1 MTTPPADPSEFPA
14 GPLRADVVVLGSG
27 PGGAIT
33 ACLLA
38 EAGRNVMLLEEG
50 PSLTQDSCP
59 PFSMAEMTGKYR
71 HGGVTAAM
79 GKPPVAYVEAR
90 CVGGGSEINS
100 GLYHRTPPEVLEEWR
115 REYRVEEL
123 RDEDLV
129 PHFEA
134 NERELGV
141 GIHPGGAS
149 PASLRLQSGAQ
160 ALGWKCQEVPRWF
173 GAENPGAPPVRRS
186 MTRTFVPRL
195 LQAGGRLLPGV
206 RVLRIA
212 RSGKGWA
219 VSACSSEARSRSL
232 RIDAGSVFVA
242 CGAVQT
248 PSLLL
253 RSGFGG
259 PIGRTLGFHPTVKVV
274 ATFPEPVNQSG
285 MGVGVHQVKEFAP
298 SMTLGCSVSS
308 PPYLALALA
317 EAPEALRGLGERW
330 PTMAVYYAMIR
341 GGRGS
346 VRRLP
351 FFEDPWVRQQLSPGD
366 LEGLSAAL
374 KHLCDCLL
382 AAGATS
388 LVTPVSSEPGAPLQ
402 SLAEVLKRRGSLMT
416 VHLFSSC
423 PMGEDS
429 SRCPVDSFG
438 RVRGAD
444 NLFVADASLLCSA
457 PGVNPQGTLMAL
469 ARRNAL
475 RFLGRP

>member
-1 MTTPPADPSEFPA
+1 MMPPFNPSEAPE
-14 GPLRADVVVLGSG
+14 GPIRAEVVVLGSG

-38 EAGRNVMLLEEG
+38 EAGRSVLLLEEG
-50 PSLTQDSCP
+50 PASSQDPCP

-115 REYRVEEL
+115 REYRVEAL
-123 RDEDLV
+123 RDEDLA

-134 NERELGV
+134 IERDLGV
-141 GIHPGGAS
+141 GVHPDGGG
-149 PASLRLQSGAQ
+149 PASLRLESGAR

-173 GAENPGAPPVRRS
+173 GADVPGGPPIRRS
-186 MTRTFVPRL
+186 MTRTYIPRFL
-195 LQAGGRLLPGV
+195 RAGGRLLAGV
-206 RVLRIA
+206 RALRVA
-212 RSGKGWA
+212 RSGKGWRVIA
-219 VSACSSEARSRSL
+219 SPSGAGNRRL
-232 RIDAGSVFVA
+232 QIDAEALFVA

-248 PSLLL
+248 PALLR

-259 PIGRTLGFHPTVKVV
+259 PIGRTLGFHPTLKVV
-274 ATFPEPVNQSG
+274 ATFPEPVNRPG

-298 SMTLGCSVSS
+298 SMTFGCSVSA
-308 PPYLALALA
+308 PPYLALALLD
-317 EAPEALRGLGERW
+317 APDALRGLRDRW
-330 PTMAVYYAMIR
+330 PFMAVYYAMIR
-341 GGRGS
+341 GGRGT
-346 VRRLP
+346 VRPLP
-351 FFEDPWVRQQLSPGD
+351 FFDDPWVRQTLSLADLSQLSD
-366 LEGLSAAL
+366 AL
-374 KHLCDCLL
+374 KRLCQCLL

-388 LVTPVSSEPGAPLQ
+388 LVTPISSEPGAPLE
-402 SLAEVLKRRGSLMT
+402 SLEQVLRRRGSLMT

-423 PMGEDS
+423 PMGEDA

-475 RFLGRP
+475 RFRDLR